1 MMLEIQLRNEM
12 AKIQRQTEIMEI
24 AHQREMSH
32 RLPYHHWKSMTMMRV
47 KDERQLMAAMIAA
60 ADESLDSKFGWGP
73 TPRTAAAET
82 PVVTTSI
89 PKASTSKNMTAVMTP
104 TWLRSPDPHGYYLS
118 RTNE

>member
-1 MMLEIQLRNEM
+1 M
-12 AKIQRQTEIMEI
+12 
-24 AHQREMSH
+24 
-32 RLPYHHWKSMTMMRV
+32 PMMRV
-47 KDERQLMAAMIAA
+47 KDERQLMAVEIAA
-60 ADESLDSKFGWGP
+60 VDESLYSKVILGPTPRTAAAETPLDSKVRWGP